1 MERNTIKINKVVL
14 LDIAFCI
21 FFAIASNADWMSYTI
36 IWWGSIALIFV
47 MQLVVYGG
55 KLNLNISKY
64 KLWEALFLTTC
75 IISIVY
81 SINRNDSI
89 NEIKTLIILAIVM
102 IYIESELKDY
112 YSIEKIMMLYV
123 IGIGITLFYVSLTQD
138 MTKFQLAIIGEG
150 DTGRWNG
157 NDIGMNA
164 AVVAVMI
171 LYLFPRA
178 KNFCMKACYLIIS
191 AISLYLM
198 YWMGSRK
205 TIVFFVLG
213 MCGVILLKKP
223 KKMVRNLIIVVC
235 IMAVSWNLVMEVPSL
250 YKNVGWRLEALT
262 ASVTG
267 RGKVDSSTLLREKY
281 IKVGTKAFKKSTII
295 GYGVNTYREINK
307 VETGHHT
314 YSHNNFIEVAVG
326 LGIIGLLAYYWI
338 YLYLIARF
346 IKLFIRKKVNFLMSI
361 LFVLCVL
368 YLVTQ
373 VGLVTYESLVQWILL
388 LLLFKAMDLNPQ

>member
-1 MERNTIKINKVVL
+1 
-14 LDIAFCI
+14 
-21 FFAIASNADWMSYTI
+21 
-36 IWWGSIALIFV
+36 
-47 MQLVVYGG
+47 
-55 KLNLNISKY
+55 
-64 KLWEALFLTTC
+64 
-75 IISIVY
+75 
-81 SINRNDSI
+81 
-89 NEIKTLIILAIVM
+89 
-102 IYIESELKDY
+102 
-112 YSIEKIMMLYV
+112 
-123 IGIGITLFYVSLTQD
+123 
-138 MTKFQLAIIGEG
+138 
-150 DTGRWNG
+150 
-157 NDIGMNA
+157 
-164 AVVAVMI
+164 
-171 LYLFPRA
+171 
-178 KNFCMKACYLIIS
+178 
-191 AISLYLM
+191 M

-281 IKVGTKAFKKSTII
+281 IKVGTKAFKKSPII

-373 VGLVTYESLVQWILL
+373 VGLG
-388 LLLFKAMDLNPQ
+388 